1 MSRPRSR
8 SLRLALVWLT
18 LPTFV
23 WACGG
28 GCGGGTPTTGTTG
41 AGEGSGT
48 SAEVRPDAIP
58 LPTMP
63 DAPAEAEQAE
73 RTPPT
78 LTTVEDGT
86 RALAQGFYPQV
97 TERLPAL
104 QGSDAARALLR
115 ARLQLVTGRYDDA
128 AASAREAARD
138 ASLREEA
145 VVLEAE
151 AHFARGRLDDV
162 DRLLG
167 ALPATNDR
175 ASLFLA
181 RAAERRGRTSDARAF
196 YRRIIEGYN
205 TERITARDPAGLA
218 YVGSAAFALGV
229 VRDANTAFQ
238 ESVAADAQLV
248 GTQRSA
254 AADAQRVETQLE
266 WAQLFLEKYDAGH
279 AEECVQDALRV
290 NPEHPVAHTLY
301 ARIRLEQSYDF
312 AQAERDLARALAVN
326 PNLAMARVTQAG
338 LALYDLDVATT
349 DRILGEVLTQ
359 DPTDLEA
366 LSVRAAGRL
375 LADDAPGFETAKR
388 EVLRRHATYSQLYT
402 IIARYAEWEHRYP
415 AIVDMAREAIALN
428 PRDAVA
434 QATLGINL
442 LRMGEEDTGLTAL
455 REAWRRDR
463 YNVQVFNTLNLF
475 DEVIPQQYVS
485 FDQAPFRFRMHQEER
500 PVLERY
506 VPRHLL
512 AAHADMVRR
521 YGFTPEGPVG
531 MELYADVQH
540 FSLRTTGLPNL
551 GVQGVC
557 FGKVVTAISPRGG
570 PFNWGQITYHE
581 LAHVFHIQLSHNHV
595 PRWFTEGLA
604 EYETIVARPEWRREM
619 DHELHAA
626 IVANRLPAV
635 ADMNRAFTHAR
646 SAEDMMVAYYA
657 SSQMVLF
664 ITERFGFARVPRM
677 LREWGEGRTT
687 AQVIERVLGI
697 TAAELD
703 TQFRAHT
710 RTRLAAL
717 DGQFNVD
724 LSAYTDLPAL
734 EAASAAAPNDAGAAA
749 RLAAGRLIHGDA
761 ERANADLTRALR
773 LDPNEPV
780 ALYLTARL
788 ALAEERFPEARAAL
802 EKIVQA
808 GRDGF
813 DLRLLLGRAALAAS
827 DVPGARA
834 HLEAATR
841 LQPWRS
847 SAWQGLL
854 EIAMQT
860 EDAALRRTA
869 LMRLVD
875 LEEHD
880 REIHAQALDLA
891 ITERRFEDAVLLGQ
905 RSMLLDP
912 GRVEA
917 HIALAGAYG
926 ERAAHADALYEYDS
940 ALLLTPAAPAHVQ
953 LARARHLMAL
963 SRRSDAE
970 AAVAEATRLD
980 AATAEEG
987 ARILAGSGGAGARP

>member
-1 MSRPRSR
+1 M
-8 SLRLALVWLT
+8 T
-18 LPTFV
+18 LPVFV

-28 GCGGGTPTTGTTG
+28 GCGGGTPTTGTTA
-41 AGEGSGT
+41 AGEGSGA
-48 SAEVRPDAIP
+48 SAELSPDAIP

-63 DAPAEAEQAE
+63 DAPAEDAAAP

-78 LTTVEDGT
+78 LNTVDDAT

-104 QGSDAARALLR
+104 QGSEAARALLR

-128 AASAREAARD
+128 VTSAREAARD
-138 ASLREEA
+138 ASLRDEA
-145 VVLEAE
+145 VMVEAE

-175 ASLFLA
+175 ASLFLG
-181 RAAERRGRTSDARAF
+181 RSAERRGRTTDARAF

-205 TERITARDPAGLA
+205 AERITSSDAAGLA
-218 YVGSAAFALGV
+218 YVGSAAYALGV

-238 ESVAADAQLV
+238 ESVAADP
-248 GTQRSA
+248 
-254 AADAQRVETQLE
+254 QRVETQLE
-266 WAQLFLEKYDAGH
+266 WAQLFLDKYDAGH

-301 ARIRLEQSYDF
+301 ARIRLEQSYAF
-312 AQAERDLARALAVN
+312 VEAARDLERALAVN
-326 PNLAMARVTQAG
+326 PHLAMARITQAG

-349 DRILGEVLTQ
+349 DRILTEVLTQ

-366 LSVRAAGRL
+366 LSVRAAARF
-375 LADDAPGFETAKR
+375 LADDTAGFETAKR

-428 PRDAVA
+428 PRDSVA

-442 LRMGEEDTGLTAL
+442 MRMGDEDAGMTAL

-475 DEVIPQQYVS
+475 EDVIPQQYVS
-485 FDQAPFRFRMHQEER
+485 FEQAPFRFRMHQEER

-506 VPRHLL
+506 VPRHLA

-521 YGFTPEGPVG
+521 YGFTPEGPLA
-531 MELYADVQH
+531 MEMYADVQH

-557 FGKVVTAISPRGG
+557 FGKVVTSISPRGG
-570 PFNWGQITYHE
+570 PFNWGQITHHE

-604 EYETIVARPEWRREM
+604 EYETIIARPEWRREM

-626 IVANRLPAV
+626 IVANRLPAIV
-635 ADMNRAFTHAR
+635 DMNRAFTHAR
-646 SAEDMMVAYYA
+646 SGEEMMVAYYA

-664 ITERFGFARVPRM
+664 IAERFGFERVPRM
-677 LREWGEGRTT
+677 LRAWGEGRTT
-687 AQVIERVLGI
+687 AQVIERVLGV

-710 RTRLAAL
+710 RARLAAL

-734 EAASAAAPNDAGAAA
+734 EAASSAAPNDAGAAA
-749 RLAAGRLIHGDA
+749 RLAAARLIHGDA
-761 ERANADLTRALR
+761 ERANQDLARALR
-773 LDPNEPV
+773 LDPNEPL

-788 ALAEERFPEARAAL
+788 ALAEERFPDARAAL
-802 EKIVQA
+802 EKIVLA

-827 DVPGARA
+827 DVPGARG
-834 HLEAATR
+834 HLEAAAR
-841 LQPWRS
+841 LQPWRA

-869 LMRLVD
+869 LARLVD

-880 REIHAQALDLA
+880 RELHAQALDLA
-891 ITERRFEDAVLLGQ
+891 IEERRFEDAVLLGQ
-905 RSMLLDP
+905 RSMLVDP

-926 ERAAHADALYEYDS
+926 ERANHAEALYEYDS
-940 ALLLTPAAPAHVQ
+940 ALLLTPAAPAHMQ

-963 SRRSDAE
+963 SRRPEAE

-980 AATAEEG
+980 ATTAEEG
-987 ARILAGSGGAGARP
+987 ARILAGASGAGASGAGARGAGARP

>member
-1 MSRPRSR
+1 MSRSRAR
-8 SLRLALVWLT
+8 SLRLVFLWST

-28 GCGGGTPTTGTTG
+28 GCGGGAPTTDTTGT
-41 AGEGSGT
+41 GERDGT
-48 SAEVRPDAIP
+48 SAEVSPDAIP

-63 DAPAEAEQAE
+63 DAPADEAEAP

-78 LTTVEDGT
+78 LTTVDDGT
-86 RALAQGFYPQV
+86 RALSQGFYTQV
-97 TERLPAL
+97 ADRLDAL
-104 QGSDAARALLR
+104 QGSEAARALLR
-115 ARLQLVTGRYDDA
+115 ARLLLVTGRYDDA
-128 AASAREAARD
+128 VTRAREAARD
-138 ASLREEA
+138 ASLRNEA
-145 VVLEAE
+145 VMLEAE
-151 AHFARGRLDDV
+151 AHFARGRLEDV

-167 ALPATNDR
+167 ALPATHDR

-181 RAAERRGRTSDARAF
+181 RAAERRGRSVEARSF
-196 YRRIIEGYN
+196 YMRIIEGYN
-205 TERITARDPAGLA
+205 SERINARDAAGLA
-218 YVGSAAFALGV
+218 YVGSATHALGS

-238 ESVAADAQLV
+238 ESIAADP
-248 GTQRSA
+248 
-254 AADAQRVETQLE
+254 QRVETQLE

-301 ARIRLEQSYDF
+301 ARIRMEQSYAFVEAD
-312 AQAERDLARALAVN
+312 RDLQRALAVN
-326 PNLAMARVTQAG
+326 PNLAMARVTLAG

-349 DRILGEVLTQ
+349 DRILGEVLAQ

-366 LSVRAAGRL
+366 LSVRAAGRF
-375 LADDAPGFETAKR
+375 LADDAAGFEAAKR
-388 EVLRRHATYSQLYT
+388 EVLRRHPTYSQLYT

-442 LRMGEEDTGLTAL
+442 LRMGDEDAGLAAL

-475 DEVIPQQYVS
+475 EDVIPQQYAS
-485 FDQAPFRFRMHQEER
+485 FEEAPFRFRMHQEER

-506 VPRHLL
+506 VPRHLT
-512 AAHADMVRR
+512 AAYAGMVRR
-521 YGFTPEGPVG
+521 YGFTPEGPLA

-595 PRWFTEGLA
+595 PRWFTEGLS

-619 DHELHAA
+619 DHDLHAA
-626 IVANRLPAV
+626 IAADRLPAIV
-635 ADMNRAFTHAR
+635 DMNRAFTHAR

-664 ITERFGFARVPRM
+664 IAERYGFEKLPRM
-677 LREWGEGRTT
+677 LREWGAGRTT
-687 AQVIERVLGI
+687 AQVIERVLGV
-697 TAAELD
+697 APAELD
-703 TQFRAHT
+703 TLFRTHT

-724 LSAYTDLPAL
+724 MSAYTDLEAL
-734 EAASAAAPNDAGAAA
+734 DAASTAAPNDAAAAA
-749 RLAAGRLIHGDA
+749 RVAAARRIRGDA
-761 ERANADLTRALR
+761 EGANADLARALR
-773 LDPNEPV
+773 LNPNEPL

-788 ALAEERFPEARAAL
+788 ALAQERFPDARAAL
-802 EKIVQA
+802 EKIVTA

-841 LQPWRS
+841 LQPWRA

-854 EIAMQT
+854 EIGMQT

-880 REIHAQALDLA
+880 RELHAQALDLA
-891 ITERRFEDAVLLGQ
+891 IEERRFEDAVLLGQ
-905 RSMLLDP
+905 RSMLVDP

-917 HIALAGAYG
+917 HIALAGAHG

-953 LARARHLMAL
+953 LARARHLLAL
-963 SRRSDAE
+963 SRRSEAE
-970 AAVAEATRLD
+970 AAVAEAMRLD
-980 AATAEEG
+980 ATTAEEG
-987 ARILAGSGGAGARP
+987 ARILAAAGGARAQP